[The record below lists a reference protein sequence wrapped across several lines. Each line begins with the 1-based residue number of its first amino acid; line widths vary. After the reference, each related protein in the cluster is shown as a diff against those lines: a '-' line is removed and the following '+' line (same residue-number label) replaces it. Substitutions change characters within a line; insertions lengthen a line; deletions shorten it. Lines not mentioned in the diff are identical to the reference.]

1 MTFVDAASLGT
12 LFSVWAVFFC
22 LFGLGVGGEFPL
34 SASVAAEQ
42 HIETTDDAKMD
53 NEQLRAK
60 RNEINRAKTL
70 RRGETIALV
79 FAMQG
84 MSLIATFFAYKL
96 SNGLISIRS
105 RCSMW

>member
-1 MTFVDAASLGT
+1 MVIGITGMTFVDAASLGT

-22 LFGLGVGGEFPL
+22 IFGLGVGGEFPL

-42 HIETTDDAKMD
+42 HIETIDDAKMD
-53 NEQLRAK
+53 TEHLRNK

-70 RRGETIALV
+70 RRGETITLV

-84 MSLIATFFAYKL
+84 MFFMITYL
-96 SNGLISIRS
+96 V
-105 RCSMW
+105 MD